1 MNVLATLLLALCAG
15 DEKKSIDVVCP
26 VDGHKFQAL
35 EVTATNPWGGRDADF
50 CRHAYKTTP
59 LEYYVW
65 VCPACGYSGVK
76 KDFDLKLADEE
87 KRILR
92 DGLKPA
98 LPIKKSA
105 RQPEIPGHV
114 KYDLMAQAA
123 RLRGLTAADAGK
135 AWLHASW
142 SCRQQGAINLEFD
155 EWETLRT
162 NYGFNRLPLDMPKE
176 KDGKT
181 TRDRTEYEL
190 QLVQKLEKDI
200 QDKKVFG
207 VNRILARYLA
217 AYTWRK
223 HGEHA
228 ETTRWLAELDAMK
241 GENSVVDDAVSRMR
255 ASIDL
260 EKGYQKKA
268 LEQYAAEVGRAAADK
283 RTLGEMA
290 YLAGEL
296 QRRLGDSKEAA
307 SWYDK
312 ALELSDAEPLRK
324 LAIDQKARL
333 TRP

>member
-1 MNVLATLLLALCAG
+1 MKVLATLLLALAAG
-15 DEKKSIDVVCP
+15 DEKKSVEVVCP
-26 VDGHKFQAL
+26 VDGHKFTAL
-35 EVTATNPWGGRDADF
+35 EVTTTNPWGGRDADF

-59 LEYYVW
+59 LEFYAW
-65 VCPACGYSGVK
+65 VCPACGFAGVK
-76 KDFDLKLADEE
+76 KDFDLKLADDE
-87 KRILR
+87 KRKLR
-92 DGLKPA
+92 EGLKPA

-114 KYDLMAQAA
+114 KYDLMAQGA
-123 RLRGLTAADAGK
+123 RLRGLTAADAGR
-135 AWLHASW
+135 AWLYASW
-142 SCRQQGAINLEFD
+142 SCRQQGAVNLEFD

-181 TRDRTEYEL
+181 IRDRTDYEL
-190 QLVQKLEKDI
+190 QLVLKLEKDI

-217 AYTWRK
+217 AYIWRK
-223 HGEHA
+223 HGENTEA
-228 ETTRWLAELDAMK
+228 SRWLGELDALK

-260 EKGYQKKA
+260 EKEYQKKA
-268 LEQYAAEVGRAAADK
+268 FEQYVAEVGRASADK
-283 RTLGEMA
+283 RALGEMA

-296 QRRLGDSKEAA
+296 QRRLGDFKEAS

-312 ALELSDAEPLRK
+312 ALDLSDSEPLRK
-324 LAIDQKARL
+324 LATDQKARL
-333 TRP
+333 PRP